1 MQEPIYNYFFQQGI
15 LGVLVIINMIVIGV
29 LWKKYEKARDNFQ
42 SMLIEH
48 AKQVKILQEE
58 KIQMQRDHLN
68 SILQV
73 KDEVTE
79 VTNKITN
86 TMETLVT
93 ALTAKHE

>member
-29 LWKKYEKARDNFQ
+29 LWRKYEGVRDKIQDMFV
-42 SMLIEH
+42 EH
-48 AKQVKILQEE
+48 AKQVKVLQEG
-58 KIQMQRDHLN
+58 KIQMQKDHLDN
-68 SILQV
+68 ILQI

-79 VTNKITN
+79 VTNRVTN
-86 TMETLVT
+86 TMETLVM